1 MSSQRY
7 HFDRLILWYLAG
19 IFVITFLGSYTG
31 LPYLFA
37 ALVHLALIF
46 MVLQLSGTSRRSGI
60 RSALRWFYPLLLM
73 IPLHYEVE
81 FVGTLVHGGADFDAL
96 VRAWD
101 RRLFGGHPHRNLADL
116 LPGPWWR
123 ELFHLLYLSYF
134 VIVGGGFW
142 FAWRKDRMAGEA
154 SPAFLRY
161 AFVFMG
167 VFFTYTVIFILFP
180 VVGPLDDRFLRF
192 HGHGLLGPLIDQLFA
207 LADSAGGSMPNSHV
221 GDALVVYLLLRP
233 RHRAIRSGF
242 LALLA
247 GLTLSTVYGSFHYG
261 IDAVAGL
268 ISGPILYL
276 VWSWAYGRLRR
287 EGAEYLLGYRRR

>member
-1 MSSQRY
+1 MKGQRY

-19 IFVITFLGSYTG
+19 IFVITFLGSYSG

-46 MVLQLSGTSRRSGI
+46 MVLQLSASSRRSDI

-73 IPLHYEVE
+73 VPLHYEVE
-81 FVGTLVHGGADFDAL
+81 FVGTLLQGGAKFDVL
-96 VRAWD
+96 VAAWD
-101 RRLFGGHPHRNLADL
+101 QRLFGGHPHRYMADV

-134 VIVGGGFW
+134 VIVGSGFW
-142 FAWRKDRMAGEA
+142 FAWRKGRKDGEA

-167 VFFTYTVIFILFP
+167 VFLTYMVIFILFP
-180 VVGPLDDRFLRF
+180 VVGPHDDRFLRF

-207 LADSAGGSMPNSHV
+207 LGDSAGGAMPSSHV
-221 GDALVVYLLLRP
+221 GEAVVVFLLLGP
-233 RHRAIRSGF
+233 RHQAIRTGF
-242 LALLA
+242 VALIA
-247 GLTLSTVYGSFHYG
+247 GLALSTVYCSFHYG
-261 IDAVAGL
+261 IDALAGL
-268 ISGPILYL
+268 LTGPLFYL
-276 VWSWAYGRLRR
+276 GWSWVYGRLRG
-287 EGAEYLLGYRRR
+287 EGSG